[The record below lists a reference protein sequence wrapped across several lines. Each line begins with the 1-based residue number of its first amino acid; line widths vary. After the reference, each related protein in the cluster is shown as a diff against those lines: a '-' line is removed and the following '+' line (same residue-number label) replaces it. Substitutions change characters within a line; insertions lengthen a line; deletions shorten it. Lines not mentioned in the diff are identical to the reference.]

1 LEIFG
6 IILFAVGIFFILIRL
21 PLPINI
27 ELGVIKSAW
36 FIGPIFILVGGL
48 LWWAF

>member
-1 LEIFG
+1 MQIFG
-6 IILFAVGIFFILIRL
+6 IILLAVGVCITLIRL

-27 ELGVIKSAW
+27 ELGVIRSAW
-36 FIGPIFILVGGL
+36 FTGPIFILVGGL